1 MIDFKIRR
9 GPYSQLFNEDG
20 SIRRDTVALEL
31 GCWYLCTDEAWL
43 YLCVEGDDGQLELKQ
58 INRNTNATNKP
69 TTGVLPDGSEAERQ
83 ILDIYTDE
91 TTGLLHILFSDDTE
105 EVVVTSNVLDDKLS
119 NIVFPEIDLSEYAK
133 TSDLSGFITIQDVEA
148 KNYLTEV
155 PEGFATETYV
165 DNKISEI
172 VIPSTDGFAT
182 KKELNEAI
190 ESIVHP
196 SVDLSSYATT
206 QYVDDEISKIEFPE
220 VDLTNYFTKE
230 ETADAIADAISEQ
243 KTIDLTS
250 YATKEWVE
258 SKKYLTSIPE
268 TYVTKSEMNSTITA
282 AVKEKANEIPF
293 KTAKFVSNPIGSFT
307 VGEDIGGLSI
317 AELFAKLLGLKDTNS
332 PDNPGIP
339 EEPQGIIEK
348 ILNNEYPIYD
358 IDEEGQLNKVK
369 YNYNA
374 YTSEVAA
381 DQLGSSTGFYQIKI
395 KDVAIE
401 SGYEHYTEPQEM
413 YYMIAIPSMLELG
426 RNVDVF
432 AWDNGLESWNP
443 IDSSAFT
450 HDYSMISSALSDAGI
465 ELPEI
470 PNGYTLWADLGDIN
484 SGMQYRFVIKE
495 V

>member
-83 ILDIYTDE
+83 ILNIYTDE

-105 EVVVTSNVLDDKLS
+105 EVVVTPNVLDDKLS

-148 KNYLTEV
+148 KNYLTKE
-155 PEGFATETYV
+155 
-165 DNKISEI
+165 
-172 VIPSTDGFAT
+172 
-182 KKELNEAI
+182 ELNEAI

-196 SVDLSSYATT
+196 SVDLSNYATT

-243 KTIDLTS
+243 KTVDLTS

-268 TYVTKSEMNSTITA
+268 TYVTKSEMNSIITA

-317 AELFAKLLGLKDTNS
+317 AELFAKLLGLIDDSNASEPISTIDRIITKQIPMYSIKDYTLTKS
-332 PDNPGIP
+332 SY
-339 EEPQGIIEK
+339 Q
-348 ILNNEYPIYD
+348 LFTYD
-358 IDEEGQLNKVK
+358 QITKNDSIR
-369 YNYNA
+369 
-374 YTSEVAA
+374 TS
-381 DQLGSSTGFYQIKI
+381 GFYKVIDDNGNTVEAGYQDVSIV
-395 KDVAIE
+395 KDDV
-401 SGYEHYTEPQEM
+401 
-413 YYMIAIPSMLELG
+413 YYMIALPYFVDYNTMITLQVFDELNNKWVPYDKIPMISDIDEIRSICSEDPQMY
-426 RNVDVF
+426 
-432 AWDNGLESWNP
+432 
-443 IDSSAFT
+443 IDSVDLN
-450 HDYSMISSALSDAGI
+450 DYTIWMS
-465 ELPEI
+465 EKTP
-470 PNGYTLWADLGDIN
+470 T
-484 SGMQYRFVIKE
+484 GMLLRFVINE
-495 V
+495 